1 MRLSKQVFSALC
13 GLALSSFIATIAIA
27 DTVRLKMA
35 GTYPA
40 NHFGHKIVTDMIKEI
55 EDAGVGVKI
64 TYFPASQLGS
74 GEELVEDAI
83 RGNVDLVQAFIY
95 AQADP
100 RLEIMNLPGLVTTF
114 EELKSVYANPK
125 SKLNTILGGI
135 MEDLGLVYLANTG
148 EGLIGI
154 VAAKKPTDYAGFGDK
169 GVNIRVWSSEVAK
182 KTTESL
188 GYRTTTMNWAEV
200 LPALQAG
207 VIDGAICCTPEWA
220 YSTFATAGVGKYFI
234 PVNTAIEASSFY
246 ASGKTWKK
254 LNQEQRDVI
263 RVAAEKAGLNAIN
276 QAWDRSDGF
285 ITKLKESG
293 WEILEY
299 SPEERAALNAH
310 IREKIWPDLAEMIG
324 QDIVDELT
332 GK

>member
-1 MRLSKQVFSALC
+1 MKFNRYALSAMS
-13 GLALSSFIATIAIA
+13 GLALSSLMVTASIA
-27 DTVRLKMA
+27 DTVRLKLA

-40 NHFGHKIVTDMIKEI
+40 THFGHEIVENMVKEI
-55 EDAGVGVKI
+55 EDAGVGIKI
-64 TYFPASQLGS
+64 SYFPASQLGS

-114 EELKSVYANPK
+114 DELKSVYANPESNMNK
-125 SKLNTILGGI
+125 ILSEI
-135 MEDLGLVYLANTG
+135 MDDLGLVYLGNTG
-148 EGLIGI
+148 EGLVGI
-154 VAAKKPTDYAGFGDK
+154 VANKKPNDPFGFGDK
-169 GVNIRVWSSEVAK
+169 GMNIRVWSSEVAK

-246 ASGKTWKK
+246 ASGKSWEK

-263 RVAAEKAGLNAIN
+263 RAAAQKAALAAIDKS
-276 QAWDRSDGF
+276 WDRNDGF
-285 ITKLKESG
+285 IEKLKEAG

-299 SPEERAALNAH
+299 NTEERAALVAH
-310 IREKIWPDLAEMIG
+310 IQNNVWPDLADMIG
-324 QDIVDELT
+324 QDIMDELT
-332 GK
+332 EK